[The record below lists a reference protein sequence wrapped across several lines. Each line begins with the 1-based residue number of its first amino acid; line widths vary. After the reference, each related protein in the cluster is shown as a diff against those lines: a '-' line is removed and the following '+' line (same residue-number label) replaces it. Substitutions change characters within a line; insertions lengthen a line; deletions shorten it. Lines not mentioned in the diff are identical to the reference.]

1 MTTFYKKMKLYKGR
15 LKLLKLKNGYLF
27 FFWKSC
33 QDVVQW
39 YLKINILTYKL
50 SPLWSSLLTMMA
62 SKFNLRIQILYFVIE
77 WVHLFV

>member
-33 QDVVQW
+33 RDVVQW
-39 YLKINILTYKL
+39 YQKINILTYKCI
-50 SPLWSSLLTMMA
+50 SSM
-62 SKFNLRIQILYFVIE
+62 I
-77 WVHLFV
+77 LFVDNDGL